1 MIEQF
6 SATYVILIPFG
17 CYTQRLDD
25 LLARHK
31 RNLQI
36 PTSKICLRYCP
47 GDYITG
53 RNSLLKNNTPLL
65 VSLLKKKLSQ
75 RDINQRKKDL

>member
-1 MIEQF
+1 MLKFDLQEGREKVLHIEALDLFKILEQF
-6 SATYVILIPFG
+6 SATYVIFIPFG
-17 CYTQRLDD
+17 CYTLKLDD

-47 GDYITG
+47 GDYITN
-53 RNSLLKNNTPLL
+53 RNALL
-65 VSLLKKKLSQ
+65 
-75 RDINQRKKDL
+75 